1 MEFATPKPKPPPT
14 PPSKAAAQPAG
25 QGAAKKAGQIK
36 KLDLL
41 WFLRD
46 EPPQQFMII
55 NPEVEI
61 AKYARLVRL
70 VKAQAIVI
78 GLLACVIILGA
89 PVVQTIFKYHALNPH
104 RDVRNL
110 VPLTG
115 PNLTNEAVLSWAT
128 NSTVE
133 ILTIGFGDFD
143 RQILSQYYRF
153 TPRGWDSFTQAIR
166 DLNLR
171 ATFKNRQLVLTTVP
185 SNTAVITAQGEN
197 EDQEYEWRIE
207 LPIIMTYMTNNNV
220 SQKQKAIVRLTL
232 VRVQANKNSAGVGIK
247 EWALL

>member
-1 MEFATPKPKPPPT
+1 MPPAAPKPKPVAAPKPT
-14 PPSKAAAQPAG
+14 VAAAATG
-25 QGAAKKAGQIK
+25 SGEGKALQIK
-36 KLDLL
+36 KLDLF

-46 EPPQQFMII
+46 VAPEQRMVI

-61 AKYARLVRL
+61 AKYKRLVNL
-70 VKAQAIVI
+70 VKTQAIII
-78 GLLACVIILGA
+78 GVLVCVIILGA
-89 PVVQTIFKYHALNPH
+89 PVAQTVYKYHAINPH

-133 ILTIGFGDFD
+133 ILTLGFGDFD

-153 TPRGWDSFTQAIR
+153 TPEGWESFTKAIR
-166 DLNLR
+166 DLDLR
-171 ATFKNRQLVLTTVP
+171 TTFKNRQLVLTTVP
-185 SNTAVITAQGEN
+185 RDAAVITAQGEN
-197 EDQEYEWRIE
+197 EYQDYEWQIE

-220 SQKQKAIVRLTL
+220 SQKQKALVKLTL
-232 VRVQANKNSAGVGIK
+232 VRVPPNKNSAGIGIK
-247 EWALL
+247 TWSLQ